1 MTNRTVKETEHNA
14 KLKEYAR
21 KHDVRLW
28 ELSARLGY
36 KTDGTLCRKL
46 RYPLDKETEKYYRLL
61 IDEIAMAKKAK

>member
-1 MTNRTVKETEHNA
+1 MPNE

-46 RYPLDKETEKYYRLL
+46 RYPLDKDTEKHYRTL
-61 IDEIAMAKKAK
+61 IDEIAKEHSLSKRN